1 MLWDD
6 AVLPNCDFYR
16 PMGDKTIQKTAEDFF
31 PTVLK
36 IWNLAFLVLHLL
48 IDTWQLACAS
58 FLELLSWQ
66 RDWTISAKSI
76 SEKSLITRLW
86 TEHANLASFYFSAF
100 SHKETARRLQPVGIE
115 VVDVLLVEWEHFSW
129 WSSLIEQELLLGG
142 WSFSWKPV
150 KLKFQHLLCKRC
162 CVRGCPFWIGLV
174 LVR

>member
-16 PMGDKTIQKTAEDFF
+16 AMGDKIIQKTAEGFF

-36 IWNLAFLVLHLL
+36 IWHLAFLVLHLP

-58 FLELLSWQ
+58 FLELLSCQ

-76 SEKSLITRLW
+76 CREVANNSTLNRTR
-86 TEHANLASFYFSAF
+86 NLAGFYFSAF
-100 SHKETARRLQPVGIE
+100 SHKETTRRLQPVGIE
-115 VVDVLLVEWEHFSW
+115 FVDVLLVKWEHFSW

-162 CVRGCPFWIGLV
+162 CVRGCPFWVGLV